1 MKMVILIILSF
12 ILLGCKTS
20 SGGHCDAY
28 GKLEKKN
35 ERKNS

>member
-1 MKMVILIILSF
+1 MKIVVLIVLSF

-20 SGGHCDAY
+20 FGNHCDAY
-28 GKLEKKN
+28 GKLENKN